1 VTHFIQ
7 DYGLLFLFGIVCL
20 ESAGAWLPGETA
32 LIAAAIYASN
42 GHLSIEGVIAVAAAA
57 AIIGDNIGYWIGRE
71 GGRRLLY
78 KWSLTARFTARML
91 PPAERFFER
100 HGGKAVFLARFFG
113 GVRVTGAWMAG
124 ITRMTWWKFLFWNA
138 AGGIVWALAVGLIAY
153 YGGHAAADVIERYGL
168 YGGIAVV
175 VIVVLGLVAFHLLRR
190 RVEEAQT

>member
-1 VTHFIQ
+1 MTQFIE
-7 DYGLLFLFGIVCL
+7 DYGLLFLFAIVCL

-42 GHLSIEGVIAVAAAA
+42 GNLSIEGVIFVAAAA

-78 KWSLTARFTARML
+78 KWSFTARFMDRVM

-138 AGGIVWALAVGLIAY
+138 AGGIVWAVAVSLIAY
-153 YGGHAAADVIERYGL
+153 FGGHAAADVIEEYGL

-175 VIVVLGLVAFHLLRR
+175 VLVVVGLVAFHFLRR

>member
-20 ESAGAWLPGETA
+20 ESAGAFLPGETA
-32 LIAAAIYASN
+32 LIAAGIYASN

-78 KWSLTARFTARML
+78 MWSFTARFTDRVM

-138 AGGIVWALAVGLIAY
+138 AGGIVWAVAVGLIAY